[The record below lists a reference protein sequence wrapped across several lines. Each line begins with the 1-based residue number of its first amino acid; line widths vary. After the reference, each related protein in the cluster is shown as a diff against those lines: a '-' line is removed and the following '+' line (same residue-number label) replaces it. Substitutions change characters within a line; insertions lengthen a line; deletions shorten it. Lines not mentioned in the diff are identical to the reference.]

1 MTPETRSAD
10 GPSCAQ
16 APTPWVAI
24 QRNPM
29 SGSGKQCAE
38 LLTLIRHLRQHGLR
52 PRLYSDRAELDAAIR
67 PPHRRA
73 ALKAIVSAGGDG
85 TLLDLLNRHP
95 DLPIAV
101 FPLGTEN
108 LVAKYLRLP
117 RCGRTIARMIAAG
130 RVETFDTAT
139 LNGRRFLIMA
149 SLGFDAAVL
158 HRTHAARSGHISH
171 WAYAVPILR
180 ELAGY
185 APPALRIS
193 VDDGPEVEGHFVIVG
208 NLPRYALDLPLVPR
222 ANGHDG
228 VLDIRIF
235 RGGTRA
241 DLLRQLATILFDPAG
256 TSEHVIEAHG
266 QRVRSRPTARLR
278 FQTDGDPAGTTPCAI
293 EIQPAAVRLVVPE
306 SYRATGI
313 AEEPLAQRTQ
323 FFGNPSSGEPL
334 SGFHIATASI
344 CRARATSLSV
354 IEWTRCVWIF
364 TTTCA

>member
-1 MTPETRSAD
+1 
-10 GPSCAQ
+10 
-16 APTPWVAI
+16 
-24 QRNPM
+24 M
-29 SGSGKQCAE
+29 SGSGKQARE
-38 LLTLIRHLRQHGLR
+38 LLTLIRHLRRHGLR

-67 PPHRRA
+67 PPDRRA

-108 LVAKYLRLP
+108 LVAKYLKLP
-117 RCGRTIARMIAAG
+117 RCGRTIADMIAAG

-139 LNGRRFLIMA
+139 LNARQFLIMA

-185 APPALRIS
+185 APPALRVT

-208 NLPRYALDLPLVPR
+208 NLPRYALDLPIVPR

-241 DLLRQLATILFDPAG
+241 DLVRQLATILFDPAG
-256 TSEHVIEAHG
+256 TSEHVIEARG
-266 QRVRSRPTARLR
+266 QRVRISSDRPVAV
-278 FQTDGDPAGTTPCAI
+278 QTDGDPAGTTPCDI

-306 SYRATGI
+306 SYRI
-313 AEEPLAQRTQ
+313 ALP
-323 FFGNPSSGEPL
+323 F
-334 SGFHIATASI
+334 
-344 CRARATSLSV
+344 
-354 IEWTRCVWIF
+354 
-364 TTTCA
+364 